1 MIDTNAL
8 RQENDELRKRIA
20 LLTAEAAKNEAVMR
34 RTQARELTL
43 LRAES
48 LSQLLHAMV
57 DGLAESYALDA
68 VSVVLVDPQH
78 EIRHLLVAG
87 GDRPED
93 FERVFFVDSLAG
105 LAPQLLALHKPW
117 LGPYVGADHH
127 LLFGGAVHTG
137 APRGGAVHTGAM
149 RGGAPPAGAALEGPV
164 PPSAAP
170 LKSVALVPLPRKDR
184 ATGALCFGSREPT
197 RFTRHHATDFLAHLG
212 TVAAV
217 CLENAINRA
226 RLLRAGITD
235 FLTGWHNRR
244 YLQQRLKEELARAQR
259 RGSTIACLMM
269 DIDRFKSI
277 NDGHGHLAG
286 DAALR
291 EVAQRVE
298 GQIRS
303 MDTAARFGGDELSIL
318 LPETTQVEAA
328 HMAERIREA
337 IANEPF
343 ALNAQ
348 LSLNLTI
355 SIGVATVAPGR
366 HETDLKAL
374 ADRLLAE
381 ADAAL
386 YRAKALGRNR
396 VHWQGSVT

>member
-1 MIDTNAL
+1 MLEANDLN
-8 RQENDELRKRIA
+8 QEIEELRKRIVE
-20 LLTAEAAKNEAVMR
+20 LTAEAANNETIMK

-43 LRAES
+43 LRADT

-57 DGLAESYALDA
+57 DGLRESYSLDA

-87 GDRPED
+87 GDRPEE
-93 FERVFFVDSLAG
+93 FKQIFFVDSLIG
-105 LAPQLLALHKPW
+105 LAPQLAVLHKPW

-127 LLFGGAVHTG
+127 LLFAGAVQTG
-137 APRGGAVHTGAM
+137 AVQ
-149 RGGAPPAGAALEGPV
+149 AGAGN
-164 PPSAAP
+164 

-184 ATGALCFGSREPT
+184 TTGALCFARRDVA

-212 TVAAV
+212 AVAAV
-217 CLENAINRA
+217 CIENAVNRA

-259 RGSTIACLMM
+259 RGGTIACLMM

-277 NDGHGHLAG
+277 NDGYGHLAG
-286 DAALR
+286 DAALK
-291 EVAQRVE
+291 EVAHRVE
-298 GQIRS
+298 GEIRS
-303 MDTAARFGGDELSIL
+303 MDTAARFGGDELAVL
-318 LPETTQVEAA
+318 LPDASQAEAA
-328 HMAERIREA
+328 HLAERMRAA

-343 ALNAQ
+343 ALNSQ
-348 LSLNLTI
+348 VVRNLTI
-355 SIGVATVAPGR
+355 SVGVAAVSPGR
-366 HETDLKAL
+366 HETDLRAL
-374 ADRLLAE
+374 ADRLVAE

-396 VHWQGSVT
+396 VQLAAG